1 LTPATRA
8 RKTSPTAFS
17 IVSDSPDV
25 RYLILSDIHANL
37 EALETV
43 LEHADGLWDQ
53 SLVLGDLVGYGA
65 DPGAVIAR
73 VQALEPLAMIRG
85 NHDKVACG
93 IDDAREFNNMARIA
107 AAWTAAQLSDAD
119 REYLRALRQGPT
131 EIDERVEICH
141 GAPFDEDH
149 YIFDAADARRALA
162 ESTRPLCLFGHTHLP
177 VVFRRVDDVFS
188 GGTPDPDLET
198 VVKLQRGV
206 KYLVNPGSVGQPRDG
221 DSRAG
226 YAILDDEAQ
235 ELTMI
240 RVRYAVDEAQAKILA
255 AGLPPSLA
263 NRLALGR

>member
-1 LTPATRA
+1 
-8 RKTSPTAFS
+8 
-17 IVSDSPDV
+17 V

-65 DPGAVIAR
+65 DPGAVIIR
-73 VQALEPLAMIRG
+73 VQALAPTAIIRG

-93 IDDAREFNNMARIA
+93 LDDARDFNTVARIA
-107 AAWTAAQLSDAD
+107 AEWTSAQLSDEQ
-119 REYLRALRQGPT
+119 REYLRTLPKGPT
-131 EIDERVEICH
+131 EIDERVVICH

-149 YIFDAADARRALA
+149 YIFDANDARRSLA
-162 ESTRPLCLFGHTHLP
+162 EASRPLCLFGHTHLP
-177 VVFRRVDDVFS
+177 VVFRRVDDALS
-188 GGTPDPDLET
+188 GGTPDPDVET

-206 KYLVNPGSVGQPRDG
+206 RYLINPGSIGQPRGG
-221 DSRAG
+221 DPRAG

-240 RVRYAVDEAQAKILA
+240 RVRYPVEEAQAKIHA